1 MENGAAYSDVQNQLH
16 IMLRKYVEENK
27 RDEYRK
33 VGGEIPYPVCML
45 FIGDRIREEA
55 EEYIV
60 PQMMRHWPSSFRRSR
75 RECRETTSTMMRIT
89 RWRTALQN

>member
-1 MENGAAYSDVQNQLH
+1 MLGVCLQLITAPFLFICTTTCYIMKMRHPALRLCDEELMENGAAYSDVQNQLH

-45 FIGDRIREEA
+45 FIGDRIRE
-55 EEYIV
+55 
-60 PQMMRHWPSSFRRSR
+60 
-75 RECRETTSTMMRIT
+75 
-89 RWRTALQN
+89 